1 MKKPIFEVE
10 GLEETNRGEF
20 RLRPSEH
27 DIIKL
32 FIAGKEVEVD
42 NISANGIAFK
52 FTGSVKMATYKV
64 VLELELNG
72 SYKIECAIK
81 ILRQDPPIHSG
92 VLVDLTPKESRIIGE
107 FIIKG
112 QKRAIRHGE
121 Y

>member
-10 GLEETNRGEF
+10 GLDETNRGEY

-27 DIIKL
+27 DIIRL

-52 FTGSVKMATYKV
+52 FSGKVKLATYKV
-64 VLELELNG
+64 VLELELDG
-72 SYKIECAIK
+72 AYKIECAIK
-81 ILRQDPPIHSG
+81 ILRQDLPIYSG
-92 VLVDLTPKESRIIGE
+92 VLIDLTPKESRIIGE

-112 QKRAIRHGE
+112 QKRAIRKGG

>member
-10 GLEETNRGEF
+10 GLDDTNRGEF

-32 FIAGKEVEVD
+32 YIAGKEVEVD

-52 FTGSVKMATYKV
+52 FSGNVKIATYKV
-64 VLELELNG
+64 VLELELDG
-72 SYKIECAIK
+72 TYKIECAIK
-81 ILRQDPPIHSG
+81 ILRQEPPIHSG
-92 VLVDLTPKESRIIGE
+92 VLVDLTPKETRIIGE
-107 FIIKG
+107 FITKG
-112 QKRAIRHGE
+112 QKRAIRQGG